1 MHQSPTALANL
12 HHIDVEIDGMTCASC
27 VRRIEKALEKLDGVS
42 TAAVNLATEHAQ
54 VTWTADLPEQERQAR
69 TLRAIRDAGYK
80 PTLSGAA
87 TTALSPWPARVQRA
101 RVWVACL
108 LSLPFVLHM
117 IGWLPAFAPLWQAL
131 LATVVVFGIGATFFA
146 SAWHAIK
153 ARVGN
158 MELLVA
164 TGITAAWLLSTWS
177 WLTPAKGQVPE
188 LYYESAVVIVA
199 LVLLGKHLE
208 QRAKQRTTQ
217 AIRALHNLRP
227 DVAHLLPDG
236 KRRQQAQDIPSAELL
251 PGDKVLVRPGERVP
265 ADGTIEVGQSHVDE
279 SLITGEPLPVA
290 KNPTDRVTGGTL
302 NQDGALEIAVTA
314 TAAESVLQSIV
325 HAVEQAQLQKAPVQR
340 LVDQIAAIFVPIV
353 GLVAALTW
361 VAWFALG
368 MDAAQAAWVA
378 VAVLIIACPC
388 ALGLATPAA
397 IMVGTGAAAR
407 HGILIKDASVL
418 EKAHHIRTVIFDKT
432 GTLTQGLP
440 VVQHI
445 EPVAGVSPDALLRC
459 AAALQNN
466 SPHPLAEATR
476 EAAKQRGLVLGEST
490 QADVVAGCGVR
501 LGNELTALG
510 RLEWLQSLGIDTSQ
524 ANPDSWLEQGYTVSA
539 VAQSGELLGLLV
551 YGDAPKPTSAQ
562 AIAQLQRAGI
572 RVLMVSGDHP
582 KAAQHMAKRLGYT
595 NMDDVHGRVMPG
607 GKADFITQWRQ
618 QHPGGVAFVGDGVND
633 APALAAADLGLAM
646 AGGHGGSDIAMHS
659 ASITLM
665 RGDPLLVP
673 AALSIANQTRVKI
686 WQNLFWAFIYNTV
699 GIPLAALG
707 VLSPL
712 IAGAAMA
719 ASSLSVMTNAL
730 LLNRWR
736 P

>member
-1 MHQSPTALANL
+1 MKASAIASENL
-12 HHIDVEIDGMTCASC
+12 HRIDVEIDGMTCASC
-27 VRRIEKALEKLDGVS
+27 VRRIEKALEKLDGVAE
-42 TAAVNLATEHAQ
+42 AAVNLATEHAQ
-54 VTWTADLPEQERQAR
+54 VTWSADLPEQELQAR
-69 TLRAIRDAGYK
+69 TLRAVRDAGYT
-80 PTLSGAA
+80 PTLSGAPA
-87 TTALSPWPARVQRA
+87 TSTHPWRARLQRA
-101 RVWVACL
+101 RVWVACV
-108 LSLPFVLHM
+108 LSLPFMLHM
-117 IGWLPAFAPLWQAL
+117 VGWLPGFGPVWQAPLAT
-131 LATVVVFGIGATFFA
+131 LAVFGIGGTFFV

-164 TGITAAWLLSTWS
+164 TGTTAAWLLSTWS
-177 WLTPAKGQVPE
+177 WLTTTQGQTPE

-199 LVLLGKHLE
+199 LVLLGKYLE
-208 QRAKQRTTQ
+208 QQAKQRTTQ
-217 AIRALHNLRP
+217 AIRALHSLRP

-251 PGDKVLVRPGERVP
+251 PGDTVLVRPGERVP
-265 ADGTIEVGQSHVDE
+265 ADGTIVVGQSHVDE
-279 SLITGEPLPVA
+279 SMITGEPLPVA
-290 KNPTDRVTGGTL
+290 KTPDDRVTGGTL
-302 NQDGALEIAVTA
+302 NQDGAIEVRVTA

-325 HAVEQAQLQKAPVQR
+325 HAVEHAQLQKAPVQR
-340 LVDQIAAIFVPIV
+340 MVDQIAAVFVPVV
-353 GLVAALTW
+353 GVVAAVTW
-361 VAWFALG
+361 LAWFALG
-368 MDAAQAAWVA
+368 MDAAQAAWIA

-407 HGILIKDASVL
+407 HGILLKDAAVL

-440 VVQHI
+440 VVQHM
-445 EPVAGVSPDALLRC
+445 EPVAGISAEALLCC
-459 AAALQNN
+459 AAGLQAN

-476 EAAKQRGLVLGEST
+476 EAAKQHNLMLGDPLQTE
-490 QADVVAGCGVR
+490 VVAGCGVR
-501 LGNELTALG
+501 VPQTLTALG
-510 RLEWLQSLGIDTSQ
+510 RLEWLQSLGVDISQ
-524 ANPDSWLEQGYTVSA
+524 ANPDPWLAQGYTVSA
-539 VAQSGELLGLLV
+539 VAQDGALLGLLV

-582 KAAQHMAKRLGYT
+582 TAAQHMAKRLGYT

-607 GKADFITQWRQ
+607 GKADFINQWRQ